1 MRKLATLITA
11 GITVSGPAFAHSGMH
26 LHPHGIDAAMVALVG
41 SVFAVAG
48 TMVAIKVR
56 SK

>member
-11 GITVSGPAFAHSGMH
+11 GITVSGPAFSHSGMH
-26 LHPHGIDAAMVALVG
+26 LHPHGIDAAMVALVA

>member
-1 MRKLATLITA
+1 MTRLYALLPALMATPVLAHDGA
-11 GITVSGPAFAHSGMH
+11 H
-26 LHPHGIDAAMVALVG
+26 LHPHGIDAAMVALVA